1 MADWYFLIFFLVIP
15 SCLVAGQTSTFG
27 LKGEEASL
35 KPDITGQPDGI
46 LWKFKGNKV
55 TEFDGKEQ
63 HVYSPYENRITL
75 DWVTAELT
83 ISHLR
88 LEDSGEYKLIMKINN
103 KLHTTYYALKVMD
116 KVSRPTISCKMKEGG
131 SVISSGELVCSAEPQ
146 PSLKFE
152 WGASGKLQVGPKL
165 QIPLGEEHDDEVYS
179 CSVSNLL
186 SKETTTFT
194 AKDCYPEESSS
205 VAAITIAV
213 IIIAL
218 VLLLVCV
225 AIFWLK
231 RHNKACFAEDDL
243 EKQSS
248 PGSQEGSN
256 KKEAQND
263 EKRNLVHREST
274 LPSDQ
279 KLFQGY
285 KSRNTFSDKQNEG
298 TDSDQEE
305 PKMIKLEEMQNKGHV
320 ENAKKKVLGSKGD
333 ADAVR
338 PTETPQENVPLIN
351 QSDSVEEKDPE
362 PAGVS
367 DHVSEDKESSP
378 EGPKS
383 PEHPEPKMIKQE
395 EMPNEAHVKRVK
407 KRLGLED
414 DHHEGDA
421 DAVRPTE
428 TPQEK
433 VPLINQS
440 DSVEEKDPEPAGVM
454 DHVSEDKESSPEGP
468 KSTDHPEPLKEAE
481 AQSTDVEASPADQE
495 LSPSTKSSL
504 NMDPKDQKDVTNSGD
519 ADAVR
524 PTETPQENV
533 PLINQSD
540 SVEEKNPE
548 PAGGSDHVSEDKES
562 SPEGPKSP
570 EHPEPSMIKQEETPN
585 KGHVKSMKKRLGLE
599 DDHHEGDADAVR
611 PTETPQEKVPLINQS
626 DSVEEKDPEP
636 AGVMDHVSE
645 DKESSPEGPKSTD
658 HPEPLKEPEA
668 QSTDVEAS
676 PADQELSPLTQSP
689 LNMDPKDQKDVTNSG
704 DADAVRPTETPQ
716 EKVPL
721 INQSD
726 SVEEKNPEP
735 AGGSDHVSE
744 DKESSPEGPKSP
756 EHPGLGTTIKPS
768 MTKQEETQ
776 NKSDCKTSFTIHLT
790 EPPQEKVPLINQ
802 SDSVEKKNPE
812 PAGVMDHVSEDKE
825 SSPEGSKSTDHTG
838 LGTTIKPKM
847 IKQEEMPNEDD
858 HHEGDADAVRPT
870 ETPQEKVP
878 LINQSD
884 SVEKKNPEP
893 AGVMDHV
900 SEDKESSPEGPKSP
914 EHPEPLKEAEAQST
928 DVEASLADQELS
940 PSTKSSLNM
949 DPKDQKDVTNSGDA
963 DAVRPTETPQEKVP
977 LINQSDSVEEKDPEP
992 AGGSDHVSEDKESSP
1007 EGSKSTDHPEP
1018 LKEAEAQ
1025 STDVEASPADQGFSP
1040 LTQSPLNMG
1049 PKDQKDV
1056 TNSGDADA
1064 VRPTETPQEKVP
1076 LINQSDSVEEKDPE
1090 PAGVMDHVSEDKE
1103 SSPEGPK
1110 STDHTGLGTTI
1121 SELHYNTNWEK

>member
-1 MADWYFLIFFLVIP
+1 MAAWYFLIFFLIIP

-27 LKGEEASL
+27 LKGGNASL

-55 TEFDGKEQ
+55 AEFDGKEQ
-63 HVYSPYENRITL
+63 HVYGPYKNRITL

-83 ISHLR
+83 IAHLR
-88 LEDSGEYKLIMKINN
+88 LEDSGDYELEIEINN
-103 KLHTTYYALKVMD
+103 VLRTSYYALEVMD

-256 KKEAQND
+256 KKEAQKD

-274 LPSDQ
+274 LPSVQ
-279 KLFQGY
+279 KLFQRY
-285 KSRNTFSDKQNEG
+285 KSRNPFSDKQNEG
-298 TDSDQEE
+298 TDSDHEE
-305 PKMIKLEEMQNKGHV
+305 AEEMPKKGHV
-320 ENAKKKVLGSKGD
+320 EGVKRKLLGSK
-333 ADAVR
+333 
-338 PTETPQENVPLIN
+338 
-351 QSDSVEEKDPE
+351 
-362 PAGVS
+362 
-367 DHVSEDKESSP
+367 
-378 EGPKS
+378 
-383 PEHPEPKMIKQE
+383 
-395 EMPNEAHVKRVK
+395 
-407 KRLGLED
+407 
-414 DHHEGDA
+414 
-421 DAVRPTE
+421 
-428 TPQEK
+428 
-433 VPLINQS
+433 
-440 DSVEEKDPEPAGVM
+440 
-454 DHVSEDKESSPEGP
+454 
-468 KSTDHPEPLKEAE
+468 
-481 AQSTDVEASPADQE
+481 
-495 LSPSTKSSL
+495 
-504 NMDPKDQKDVTNSGD
+504 
-519 ADAVR
+519 
-524 PTETPQENV
+524 
-533 PLINQSD
+533 
-540 SVEEKNPE
+540 
-548 PAGGSDHVSEDKES
+548 
-562 SPEGPKSP
+562 
-570 EHPEPSMIKQEETPN
+570 EPSMIKQEETPN

-626 DSVEEKDPEP
+626 DSVEKKDPKP

-645 DKESSPEGPKSTD
+645 DKESSPD
-658 HPEPLKEPEA
+658 
-668 QSTDVEAS
+668 
-676 PADQELSPLTQSP
+676 
-689 LNMDPKDQKDVTNSG
+689 
-704 DADAVRPTETPQ
+704 
-716 EKVPL
+716 
-721 INQSD
+721 
-726 SVEEKNPEP
+726 
-735 AGGSDHVSE
+735 GS
-744 DKESSPEGPKSP
+744 KSP
-756 EHPGLGTTIKPS
+756 EHPGLETTIKPS

-825 SSPEGSKSTDHTG
+825 SSPEG
-838 LGTTIKPKM
+838 
-847 IKQEEMPNEDD
+847 
-858 HHEGDADAVRPT
+858 
-870 ETPQEKVP
+870 
-878 LINQSD
+878 
-884 SVEKKNPEP
+884 
-893 AGVMDHV
+893 
-900 SEDKESSPEGPKSP
+900 PKSP

-928 DVEASLADQELS
+928 DVEASPADQGFS
-940 PSTKSSLNM
+940 PLTKSSLNM
-949 DPKDQKDVTNSGDA
+949 GPKDQKDVTISGDADAVRPTETPQENVPLINQSDSVEEKNPEPAGGSNHVSGDKKSSPEGPKSPEHPGLETTIKPKMIKQEEMPNEGHVKRVKKRLGLEDDHHEGDA

-1007 EGSKSTDHPEP
+1007 EGPKSPEHPEP

-1025 STDVEASPADQGFSP
+1025 STHVEASPADQELSPLTQSSLNMGPKDQKDVTISGDADAVLPTETPQENVPLINQSESVKEKNPEPAGGSDHVSEDKESSPEGPKSPEHPEPLKETSTHVEASAADQGFSP

-1056 TNSGDADA
+1056 TISGQVTGESAETKFGESDSSGEGKGHESDHTDESISTDLEQKGSRTSTEPEENNTNAGEHEETDMNSANSHQRQSPRTKPAHSTTDTDQQSSDAARGQPDEEEEEEEELETCPESHDTEGQLDKGEAKVFEVRMRCGFKGERPNDSCSGD
-1064 VRPTETPQEKVP
+1064 E
-1076 LINQSDSVEEKDPE
+1076 
-1090 PAGVMDHVSEDKE
+1090 AGQKEHEGVSLAFMQ
-1103 SSPEGPK
+1103 
-1110 STDHTGLGTTI
+1110 LGEQGDI
-1121 SELHYNTNWEK
+1121 

>member
-1 MADWYFLIFFLVIP
+1 MAAWYFLIFFLIIP

-27 LKGEEASL
+27 LKGGNASL

-55 TEFDGKEQ
+55 AEFDGKEQ
-63 HVYSPYENRITL
+63 HVYGPYKNRITL

-83 ISHLR
+83 IAHLR
-88 LEDSGEYKLIMKINN
+88 LEDSGDYELEIEINN
-103 KLHTTYYALKVMD
+103 VLRTSYYALEVMD

-256 KKEAQND
+256 KKEAQKD

-274 LPSDQ
+274 LPSVQ
-279 KLFQGY
+279 KLFQRY
-285 KSRNTFSDKQNEG
+285 KSRNPFSDKQNEG
-298 TDSDQEE
+298 TDSDHEE
-305 PKMIKLEEMQNKGHV
+305 AEEMPKKGHV
-320 ENAKKKVLGSKGD
+320 EGVKRKLLGSK
-333 ADAVR
+333 
-338 PTETPQENVPLIN
+338 
-351 QSDSVEEKDPE
+351 
-362 PAGVS
+362 
-367 DHVSEDKESSP
+367 
-378 EGPKS
+378 
-383 PEHPEPKMIKQE
+383 
-395 EMPNEAHVKRVK
+395 
-407 KRLGLED
+407 
-414 DHHEGDA
+414 
-421 DAVRPTE
+421 
-428 TPQEK
+428 
-433 VPLINQS
+433 
-440 DSVEEKDPEPAGVM
+440 
-454 DHVSEDKESSPEGP
+454 
-468 KSTDHPEPLKEAE
+468 
-481 AQSTDVEASPADQE
+481 
-495 LSPSTKSSL
+495 
-504 NMDPKDQKDVTNSGD
+504 
-519 ADAVR
+519 
-524 PTETPQENV
+524 
-533 PLINQSD
+533 
-540 SVEEKNPE
+540 
-548 PAGGSDHVSEDKES
+548 
-562 SPEGPKSP
+562 
-570 EHPEPSMIKQEETPN
+570 EPSMIKQEETPN

-626 DSVEEKDPEP
+626 DSVEKKDPKP

-645 DKESSPEGPKSTD
+645 DKESSPD
-658 HPEPLKEPEA
+658 
-668 QSTDVEAS
+668 
-676 PADQELSPLTQSP
+676 
-689 LNMDPKDQKDVTNSG
+689 
-704 DADAVRPTETPQ
+704 
-716 EKVPL
+716 
-721 INQSD
+721 
-726 SVEEKNPEP
+726 
-735 AGGSDHVSE
+735 GS
-744 DKESSPEGPKSP
+744 KSP
-756 EHPGLGTTIKPS
+756 EHPEPS

-825 SSPEGSKSTDHTG
+825 SSPEGPKSPEHPEPLKGSEAQSTDVDASPADQALSPLTQSS
-838 LGTTIKPKM
+838 LNMDPKDQKDVTIS
-847 IKQEEMPNEDD
+847 
-858 HHEGDADAVRPT
+858 GDADAVRPT

-884 SVEKKNPEP
+884 SVEEKDPEP
-893 AGVMDHV
+893 AGGSDHV
-900 SEDKESSPEGPKSP
+900 SEDKKSSPEGSKSTDHP
-914 EHPEPLKEAEAQST
+914 EFAMTKTEPLKEAEAQST
-928 DVEASLADQELS
+928 DVEASPADQGFS
-940 PSTKSSLNM
+940 PLTKSSLNM
-949 DPKDQKDVTNSGDA
+949 GPKDQKDVTISGDADAVRPTETPQENVPLINQSDSVEEKNPEPAGGSNHVSGDKKSSPEGPKSPEHPGLETTIKPKMIKQEEMPNEGHVKRVKKRLGLEDDHHEGDA

-1007 EGSKSTDHPEP
+1007 EGPKSPEHPEP

-1025 STDVEASPADQGFSP
+1025 STHVEASPADQELSPLTQSSLNMGPKDQKDVTISGDADAVLPTETPQENVPLINQSESVKEKNPEPAGGSDHVSEDKESSPEGPKSPEHPEPLKETSTHVEASAADQGFSP

-1056 TNSGDADA
+1056 TISGQVTGESAETKFGESDSSGEGKGHESDHTDESISTDLEQKGSRTSTEPEENNTNAGEHEETDMNSANSHQRQSPRTKPAHSTTDTDQQSSDAARGQPDEEEEEEEELETCPESHDTEGQLDKGEAKVFEVRMRCGFKGERPNDSCSGD
-1064 VRPTETPQEKVP
+1064 E
-1076 LINQSDSVEEKDPE
+1076 
-1090 PAGVMDHVSEDKE
+1090 AGQKEHEGVSLAFMQ
-1103 SSPEGPK
+1103 
-1110 STDHTGLGTTI
+1110 LGEQGDI
-1121 SELHYNTNWEK
+1121 